1 MISSEKP
8 LTKLEQVAK
17 NYATKEDVKLSDMQY
32 IQTSQSF
39 IVYKKANDF
48 KVADRM
54 NYSVSNVD
62 KVANVVLI
70 SLSEYN
76 TFNKR

>member
-32 IQTSQSF
+32 IQTSQSLLF
-39 IVYKKANDF
+39 TKKLMIL
-48 KVADRM
+48 K
-54 NYSVSNVD
+54 
-62 KVANVVLI
+62 L
-70 SLSEYN
+70 L
-76 TFNKR
+76 TG